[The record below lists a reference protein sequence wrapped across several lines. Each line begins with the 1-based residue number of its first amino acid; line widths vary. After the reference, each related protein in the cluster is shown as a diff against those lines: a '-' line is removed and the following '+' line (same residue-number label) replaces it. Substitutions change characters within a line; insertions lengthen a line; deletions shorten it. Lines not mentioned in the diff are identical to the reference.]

1 MVAEENRRNTYS
13 PPWDAS
19 RAVTGMRLELLA
31 DFFRTL
37 KEMRKKL
44 ELKAKDCRKI
54 GEVGRSTRMIKKP
67 HYFFYCKLGK
77 M

>member
-1 MVAEENRRNTYS
+1 MVAEENRRNTCS
-13 PPWDAS
+13 PTWDAS

-44 ELKAKDCRKI
+44 ELKAKI
-54 GEVGRSTRMIKKP
+54 AGR
-67 HYFFYCKLGK
+67 
-77 M
+77 